1 MYHCSELKKFF
12 ESKITKIEHCARK
25 QQQQW
30 RTYHSSEI
38 QTEWVCNVTHAFVK
52 QIDLHQELGL
62 GIISF

>member
-1 MYHCSELKKFF
+1 MFF
-12 ESKITKIEHCARK
+12 ENKITKIEHYARK
-25 QQQQW
+25 QQPPW
-30 RTYHSSEI
+30 RSYHSSEI